1 MLRTIF
7 RPFCNALTTH
17 QRVRFQSTITTTT
30 VNLDAGKK
38 LSAFTGKPSFYE
50 ALFFLDDILS
60 RLTSLPRPCSITS
73 CESIKWH
80 DKDYLSDSLGFAL
93 SNLQYRKIREKLVK
107 LAGYSHIPEIR
118 QFLQPNF
125 AHELTGGETEI
136 NEAETAEKTEIVQ
149 RSYYGRIDMDGKAVA
164 VGKRKSSSAKVM
176 LVPGTGE
183 LWVNGKPMVEYFK
196 RWVDRFKLAE
206 PLRVTSGLGKWNIW
220 ALVRGGGPTGYFIGI
235 YDRYNLFG

>member
-1 MLRTIF
+1 M
-7 RPFCNALTTH
+7 
-17 QRVRFQSTITTTT
+17 
-30 VNLDAGKK
+30 
-38 LSAFTGKPSFYE
+38 
-50 ALFFLDDILS
+50 DDILS
-60 RLTSLPRPCSITS
+60 RLTSLPRSCSITS

-125 AHELTGGETEI
+125 ANELNGSNIDAEAADIETGEK
-136 NEAETAEKTEIVQ
+136 AEVGK
-149 RSYYGRIDMDGKAVA
+149 RSYYGRIDVDGKAVA

-183 LWVNGKPMVEYFK
+183 LWVNGKPMVDYFK

-206 PLRVTSGLGKWNIW
+206 PLRVTSGLDKWNIW
-220 ALVRGGGPTGYFIGI
+220 ALVRGGGPTGI
-235 YDRYNLFG
+235 LHV